1 MVVTRSKSK
10 EVKAKKYKTKRQK
23 LIYRK
28 DVLDWCNPYSKYVRN
43 LNRERE
49 ETWGKSLLHQT
60 TNHWTSK
67 VGETLVKELLY
78 ELGEPPKLQQSRMYQ
93 ANGRQLRPDIETDN
107 SIYECKTRCYTISGT
122 AGEKILGSAWKYSE
136 CYKNTKKVVYIVCIG
151 YQEQEAEEKF
161 NLFNPCTKAQRDI
174 IKVFQRHNIR
184 FIKFTDMLKKLNT
197 NFV

>member
-1 MVVTRSKSK
+1 MVVTRSM
-10 EVKAKKYKTKRQK
+10 KTKVLKTNKQK

-28 DVLDWCNPYSKYVRN
+28 DVLAWCNPYSKYVRN

-49 ETWGKSLLHQT
+49 ERWGKSLLRQT

-78 ELGEPPKLQQSRMYQ
+78 ELGEPPLKQSKMYQ
-93 ANGRQLRPDIETDN
+93 ANGRELRPDIETYN

-151 YQEQEAEEKF
+151 YQEQEAQEKF
-161 NLFNPCTKAQRDI
+161 NLFNPSTKAQRDI
-174 IKVFQRHNIR
+174 INVFQRHNIR